1 MSLAERLRDKLG
13 IKLVNKIL
21 KDLGLNDLT
30 YPIKLEPDDND
41 TLLVTCPALPEVTTF
56 GEDEAD
62 AIEHARDA
70 IEEAI
75 AARMADGREV
85 PEPKGKSRVLVAFLC
100 KHR

>member
-1 MSLAERLRDKLG
+1 MR
-13 IKLVNKIL
+13 
-21 KDLGLNDLT
+21 LT
-30 YPIKLEPDDND
+30 YPIKLEPDDNG

-75 AARMADGREV
+75 AARMADGRDV
-85 PEPKGKSRVLVAFLC
+85 PEPKGNDRIRRSCLPLFS
-100 KHR
+100 

>member
-1 MSLAERLRDKLG
+1 MS
-13 IKLVNKIL
+13 
-21 KDLGLNDLT
+21 LT
-30 YPIKLEPDDND
+30 YPIKLEPDDNG

-56 GEDEAD
+56 GEDEAE

-85 PEPKGKSRVLVAFLC
+85 PEPKGKRKIVVQAHPRS
-100 KHR
+100 HPD

>member
-1 MSLAERLRDKLG
+1 MS
-13 IKLVNKIL
+13 
-21 KDLGLNDLT
+21 LT
-30 YPIKLEPDDND
+30 YPIKLEADDNG
-41 TLLVTCPALPEVTTF
+41 TRLVTCPALPEVTTF

-85 PEPKGKSRVLVAFLC
+85 PEPKGKRGVLVVLPMQTSLKAALPSS
-100 KHR
+100 HAREYHPS

>member
-1 MSLAERLRDKLG
+1 MS
-13 IKLVNKIL
+13 
-21 KDLGLNDLT
+21 LT
-30 YPIKLEPDDND
+30 YPIKLEPDDNG

-75 AARMADGREV
+75 AARMADKFQSQ
-85 PEPKGKSRVLVAFLC
+85 KGKYRVLVTQPMQ
-100 KHR
+100 HR

>member
-1 MSLAERLRDKLG
+1 MSLA
-13 IKLVNKIL
+13 
-21 KDLGLNDLT
+21 
-30 YPIKLEPDDND
+30 YPIKLEPDDNG

-75 AARMADGREV
+75 AARMADGGEV
-85 PEPKGKSRVLVAFLC
+85 PEPKSQA
-100 KHR
+100 